1 MHRFQINLINKLFLH
16 GESVNAPF
24 IYGARQHYKVQNCKP
39 AKSTGS
45 TQVQIQK
52 VFLVSEQTASANWIL
67 HGQSAKTNVRIMAIT
82 NLLLCVHFRKKNSK
96 IALMPIFQK

>member
-52 VFLVSEQTASANWIL
+52 VFLVSEQTASAEWIL
-67 HGQSAKTNVRIMAIT
+67 HGQSAKTNVCIMAI
-82 NLLLCVHFRKKNSK
+82 LIYYFVFISEKKNSK
-96 IALMPIFQK
+96 IALMSIFQK